1 MLKTRRLR
9 GVLLRLALSRFSA
22 LTSGLGLL
30 GPAILMATVDYSWE
44 SWFSDGLG
52 LIAAGTGAALVLIA
66 LQSRRSDGSKSDSRS
81 W

>member
-1 MLKTRRLR
+1 MHKARRLR

-30 GPAILMATVDYSWE
+30 ATAILVATVDYSWE

-66 LQSRRSDGSKSDSRS
+66 LQGRRSDWFKSD
-81 W
+81 

>member
-1 MLKTRRLR
+1 MLKARRLR

-30 GPAILMATVDYSWE
+30 ASASLVATVDYSWE
-44 SWFSDGLG
+44 NWFSDGLG

-66 LQSRRSDGSKSDSRS
+66 LQGRRSDWSKSD
-81 W
+81 